1 MTDRIREQISA
12 LIDGELPED
21 EIGLLVLRL
30 ERDEQLR
37 LAFGRFVL
45 AGEAIRSPGGPLAS
59 RGFAASVSAA
69 VDEDAAVAVTVGD
82 AGTPAGFW
90 WNRPAFATGIAA
102 SAALVAVLLVG
113 RGAHEAGQIAQ
124 ASLERVRDSFAT
136 LQQPI
141 GQAASPTPAHSQ
153 RLAGYLIAHGQFS
166 STIGRRTAW
175 SSVLAS
181 DPGLTRTAYESLEAP

>member
-21 EIGLLVLRL
+21 EVGLLVRRL

-37 LAFGRFVL
+37 RAFGRYVL
-45 AGEAIRSPGGPLAS
+45 AGEAIRSPGSPLAS
-59 RGFAASVSAA
+59 HGFAARVTAA
-69 VDEDAAVAVTVGD
+69 VEDAAVAVTVED
-82 AGTPAGFW
+82 AGTPAGSW

-113 RGAHEAGQIAQ
+113 RGAHDAGQIAQ

-136 LQQPI
+136 LQPV

-153 RLAGYLIAHGQFS
+153 RLAGYLVAHGQFT